1 MKCENGKVGGFPPPS
16 DGWHSF
22 VVTEA
27 SKYGVVDKADKS
39 EQYKVAQIQLAVVEG
54 EEEGRRAFPSFFME
68 RDGDRLRFAKLLFYT
83 KASPVVEKNYKIT
96 DDLPVDKWAEK
107 YLNPE
112 DPKCEKLI
120 NGAIGLLIGRN
131 VDALIHGDPD
141 RKTGQIRPNIR
152 EYAFFG
158 QGKDDDGP
166 KTGARASASAAATAA
181 SDSVTPDPA
190 AEGSGW

>member
-1 MKCENGKVGGFPPPS
+1 MKCENGKVGGFPPS
-16 DGWHSF
+16 GDGWHSF
-22 VVTEA
+22 VVTDA

-39 EQYKVAQIQLAVVEG
+39 EQYKVAQIQLSVVEG

-68 RDGDRLRFAKLLFYT
+68 RDGDRLRFAKLLYYS
-83 KASPVVEKNYKIT
+83 KASPVIEKNYKIT

-120 NGAIGLLIGRN
+120 NGAIGILIGRN
-131 VDALIHGDPD
+131 VDAMIHGDPD
-141 RKTGQIRPNIR
+141 KKTGQIRPNIR

-158 QGKDDDGP
+158 QGKGEEGKP
-166 KTGARASASAAATAA
+166 GARASASAAAAA
-181 SDSVTPDPA
+181 SSGEVASEPPP
-190 AEGSGW
+190 EGSGW